1 MAPPPA
7 ALLVPTRRSRPSR
20 EDAVLAD
27 VQELSRGPVRLF
39 RNNVGS
45 GWSGGDSRRKA
56 VRVTAANLAEVR
68 ASIRPGDAVVPNA
81 RYVTFGLGAAG
92 GRSCPGTSDLVGWVE
107 RKITADMAGQTVLVF
122 ASVEAKD
129 LQGATPEQLRFIEQ
143 VRAAGGLAGVAHNI
157 EEAAQILGISLSPGM
172 VGARARFYQDS
183 NCDRS

>member
-27 VQELSRGPVRLF
+27 VQELSRGPVRLL

-45 GWSGGDSRRKA
+45 LRTDAG
-56 VRVTAANLAEVR
+56 
-68 ASIRPGDAVVPNA
+68 RPVA
-81 RYVTFGLGAAG
+81 YGLG
-92 GRSCPGTSDLVGWVE
+92 SCGSRCNRGTSDLVGWVE
-107 RKITADMAGQTVLVF
+107 REITADMVGQTVAVF
-122 ASVEAKD
+122 AAVEVKD
-129 LQGATPEQLRFIEQ
+129 MAQPTPEQLRFIEQ